1 MTMAMS
7 MLMSMSMPMTMTM
20 VMLQVENW
28 TQVLKDNGDKWPEEP
43 DPAWKVTKCLHGW
56 NYDRSLNKS
65 AGYGDG

>member
-1 MTMAMS
+1 MTMA
-7 MLMSMSMPMTMTM
+7 MSMSMPMTMTM
-20 VMLQVENW
+20 VMLLQVENW